1 MGTSIQ
7 KFWFSDNE
15 NFVFWQE
22 KGAFL
27 ILFFFPNPPHPSFTF
42 LFLYFSLL
50 FLSLLLRHKNVS
62 NPPEM
67 THCSHLTLVRRA
79 AGVFF
84 DAFFSKF

>member
-22 KGAFL
+22 KGAD
-27 ILFFFPNPPHPSFTF
+27 LFFFPIPHPNSTF

-50 FLSLLLRHKNVS
+50 FLSFLLRHKNVS
-62 NPPEM
+62 NPSEM
-67 THCSHLTLVRRA
+67 THCSQLTLVKRA

-84 DAFFSKF
+84 YNAFFSKF